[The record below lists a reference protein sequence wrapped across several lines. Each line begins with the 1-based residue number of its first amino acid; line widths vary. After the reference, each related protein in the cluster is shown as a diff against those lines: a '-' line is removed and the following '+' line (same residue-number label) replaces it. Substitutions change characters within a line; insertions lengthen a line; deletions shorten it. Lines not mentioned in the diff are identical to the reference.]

1 MGSNHKYVAQRP
13 CPVCG
18 EPKSYVISTKPV
30 ENGPFALVRYR
41 RCASCDFK
49 WYVGQGPEVLL
60 ESVKWNGRDR
70 KNFQILDAV
79 PMKEE
84 ELVD

>member
-1 MGSNHKYVAQRP
+1 MAHKFVAQHP

-18 EPKSYVISTKPV
+18 EVKSYVISTKPV
-30 ENGPFALVRYR
+30 ENGPYALIRYR

-70 KNFQILDAV
+70 KNFQVLDVV
-79 PMKEE
+79 PMKQE

>member
-1 MGSNHKYVAQRP
+1 MAHKFVAQHP

-18 EPKSYVISTKPV
+18 QAKSYVISTKPV
-30 ENGPFALVRYR
+30 ENGPYALIRYR

-70 KNFQILDAV
+70 KNFQVLDVV
-79 PMKEE
+79 PMKKE

>member
-1 MGSNHKYVAQRP
+1 MAHKFVAQHP

-18 EPKSYVISTKPV
+18 QAKSYVISTKPV
-30 ENGPFALVRYR
+30 ENGPYALIRYR
-41 RCASCDFK
+41 RCASRDFK

-70 KNFQILDAV
+70 KNFQVLDVV
-79 PMKEE
+79 PMKKE

>member
-1 MGSNHKYVAQRP
+1 MGSTHKYVAQLP

-18 EPKSYVISTKPV
+18 ESKSYVISTKPV

-41 RCASCDFK
+41 RCASCGFK

-60 ESVKWNGRDR
+60 ESVKWNGRDK

-79 PMKEE
+79 PMKQE